1 MAQKSWSCNFY
12 SYDSIFLASAE
23 TTKTSK
29 VEMMMTMITSATSK
43 EILTADV
50 TQQEGIEFV
59 AMMISKLWA
68 NCELLKWE
76 RIRHFIFRN
85 RRNCKRGTCC
95 SECEDEDDRSC
106 NLCDDRERDCRQLK
120 SKRLFNNKFSRSR
133 TQKLLFEVEI
143 VKVNTVTQLWDICF

>member
-1 MAQKSWSCNFY
+1 
-12 SYDSIFLASAE
+12 
-23 TTKTSK
+23 
-29 VEMMMTMITSATSK
+29 MMMMITSATSK

-68 NCELLKWE
+68 NCELLKWK

-85 RRNCKRGTCC
+85 RRNCERGTCC

-133 TQKLLFEVEI
+133 TQKLLFEAQI
-143 VKVNTVTQLWDICF
+143 VKVNTPNYGISASKPSFSFKPTASKASIPFICSAKSFLEMILPTN